1 MTQREMMRRLLQ
13 RYGRNREQ
21 VIQAYANAERRGEV
35 RRKNNTHGLSPETYA
50 AALFAD
56 GLRKGWFR

>member
-1 MTQREMMRRLLQ
+1 MRRLLQ